1 MSVIAFDGVCLGDGP
16 VTGVGRA
23 FLDGLRAYA
32 ATSERECVLL
42 VPTGARA
49 PEVPQVRAVDAPRG
63 RWRRQRLLPPLLRRL
78 GASLL
83 HSSVASVPLAAPCP
97 TVATA
102 HDLPWLHPEAR
113 ERTSWWRRAATT
125 RALRSAAC
133 VLAPSSMT
141 QRDVQRLVT
150 APARKVELV
159 PHGVEPPTQPPL
171 PEAARSGPLLVL
183 GDDRPRKNR
192 ANVREAYRRFAR
204 GRDGAPAL
212 RFVGPPDDYVDERE
226 TRQLLR
232 TCRAVVHASCFE
244 GFGLPV
250 LEALAHGAPLVCSD
264 LPPHRELA
272 ADVARFVDPTDPES
286 IARGLRAVH
295 EDAALRAHMADAGP
309 RRAAQLTPAHTAAA
323 WRSVHSEVQQ

>member
-42 VPTGARA
+42 VPTAARA
-49 PEVPQVRAVDAPRG
+49 PELPQVRAVDAPRG

-78 GASLL
+78 GAALL

-97 TVATA
+97 TIATA
-102 HDLPWLHPEAR
+102 HDLPWLHPEAG

-150 APARKVELV
+150 APARRVELV
-159 PHGVEPPTQPPL
+159 PHGVEPPAQPPL
-171 PEAARSGPLLVL
+171 PETARSGPLLVL

-204 GRDGAPAL
+204 GRDDAPAL

-226 TRQLLR
+226 KRQLLR
-232 TCRAVVHASCFE
+232 TCRAVVHASRFE

-250 LEALAHGAPLVCSD
+250 LEALAHGAPLLCSD
-264 LPPHRELA
+264 LEPLRELA
-272 ADVARFVDPTDPES
+272 GDAARYVDPNDVGSIAAALEAVHGDPE
-286 IARGLRAVH
+286 LRRTQV
-295 EDAALRAHMADAGP
+295 DAGP
-309 RRAAQLTPAHTAAA
+309 ERAGRFTPQRVAEA
-323 WRSVHSEVQQ
+323 WARVHREVLR

>member
-49 PEVPQVRAVDAPRG
+49 PELPQVRAVDAPRG

-78 GASLL
+78 GAALL

-102 HDLPWLHPEAR
+102 HDLPWLHPEAG
-113 ERTSWWRRAATT
+113 ERTSFWRCAA
-125 RALRSAAC
+125 R
-133 VLAPSSMT
+133 VMAPSTMT

-159 PHGVEPPTQPPL
+159 PHGVEPPAQPPL
-171 PEAARSGPLLVL
+171 PETERSGPLLVL
-183 GDDRPRKNR
+183 GDDP
-192 ANVREAYRRFAR
+192 APTCTATTVAGGVELSWDDVAGVSTWQVRRNGSWLATTNQTTFLD
-204 GRDGAPAL
+204 DGAAAGDTWQI
-212 RFVGPPDDYVDERE
+212 RY
-226 TRQLLR
+226 
-232 TCRAVVHASCFE
+232 RAGGVRHDIDC
-244 GFGLPV
+244 G
-250 LEALAHGAPLVCSD
+250 
-264 LPPHRELA
+264 
-272 ADVARFVDPTDPES
+272 
-286 IARGLRAVH
+286 
-295 EDAALRAHMADAGP
+295 
-309 RRAAQLTPAHTAAA
+309 
-323 WRSVHSEVQQ
+323 